1 MTYSFPSFSRCSSA
15 DTNADTPTTQRT
27 HATDKGRNLSD
38 KITHTQN
45 ENAKNHHTKASAAK
59 TKHQDVKKET
69 IQSQQILKSQREEN
83 TTADLHNTTPPVSL
97 SSHITVVQMAT
108 SSSNPLNVPMLVC
121 SSGGLLFL
129 LLLLFDGGSSSLVS
143 TRYHPTSTITAVAA
157 FTARDINTGRIRR
170 PTTSTTQLF
179 GKRMK
184 YATPSKVVSTTQYI
198 QVEKDGSD
206 AWKTMDIVEIIQDLG
221 GVGVLPTDTGY
232 CFVTSLDSKLGIE
245 RLLRIK
251 GLHQC
256 KKSMSLLCSNIQ
268 SIDEYCF
275 GIDKLNFKILK
286 KNLPGPYTFILQA
299 KTTLPKQIIFDH
311 KGNKHSWKRQT
322 LGVRMP
328 EDPVLRYLQDE
339 LLLGMPLLVSSLPT
353 LKEKYTS
360 DDDDDY
366 DDFDDDDEEDD
377 DWELQRQQ
385 LIECNVDPGASW
397 CNDVDFI
404 VDAGSRPYD
413 GSTIYDLTSKSS
425 GPILIR
431 EGLGKLELEI

>member
-1 MTYSFPSFSRCSSA
+1 
-15 DTNADTPTTQRT
+15 
-27 HATDKGRNLSD
+27 
-38 KITHTQN
+38 
-45 ENAKNHHTKASAAK
+45 
-59 TKHQDVKKET
+59 
-69 IQSQQILKSQREEN
+69 
-83 TTADLHNTTPPVSL
+83 
-97 SSHITVVQMAT
+97 MAT

-157 FTARDINTGRIRR
+157 FTARDNINTGRIRR

-366 DDFDDDDEEDD
+366 DDFDDDDDEDD